1 MAGVDV
7 AALFAS
13 AKTNPSADVSALL
26 ASAKGEP
33 SGNKAS
39 AADTEQLE
47 KELMRLVK
55 SGEYEQL
62 QRTIDEAKP
71 IVNLDC
77 VVGFDGNTPLHWA
90 VEKGHLQC
98 ARVLCER
105 GAKVDSR
112 ERWQSWT
119 PLMLAASKDRC
130 KEAELLLAHGAD
142 GSLRTKGASA
152 IELAA
157 SPEMLAI
164 LQPKSSGGG
173 GSGAAQ
179 RQQQATRVLRP
190 RGVDKRALRSRG

>member
-13 AKTNPSADVSALL
+13 AKTNPLADVSALL

-39 AADTEQLE
+39 PADTEQLE

-105 GAKVDSR
+105 GAKVVAYFTRDC
-112 ERWQSWT
+112 T
-119 PLMLAASKDRC
+119 VM
-130 KEAELLLAHGAD
+130 
-142 GSLRTKGASA
+142 
-152 IELAA
+152 
-157 SPEMLAI
+157 
-164 LQPKSSGGG
+164 
-173 GSGAAQ
+173 AQ
-179 RQQQATRVLRP
+179 WFDLFICNF
-190 RGVDKRALRSRG
+190 ALHIRYFLIN